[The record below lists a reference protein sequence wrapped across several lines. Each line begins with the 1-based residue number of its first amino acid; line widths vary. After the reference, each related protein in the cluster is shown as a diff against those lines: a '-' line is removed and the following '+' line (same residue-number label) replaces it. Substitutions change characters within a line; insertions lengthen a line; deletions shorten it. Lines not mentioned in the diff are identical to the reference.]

1 VRVGTRQRREDLGTG
16 AGSGGRPV
24 LLATFGT
31 PFDEEAAAF
40 AVDSAVEAGEPL
52 IVANITALE
61 PLRLSVILG
70 YDALEEFT
78 PEVSDSGRRLAELAR
93 SLGVRVE
100 RRCGCGPLD
109 RWKPS
114 YAWWPNGGPG
124 CSCSARTGDGSR
136 LVATAG
142 SWGGSG
148 RGRPVSSGFRR
159 DSHRV
164 RPEAPVAGAR
174 ARKVTS
180 ASS

>member
-1 VRVGTRQRREDLGTG
+1 MRVGTRQRREDLGTG

-100 RRCGCGPLD
+100 RLRVRTPRPVEALLHLVAERRAGLLVFGPD
-109 RWKPS
+109 RRRI
-114 YAWWPNGGPG
+114 
-124 CSCSARTGDGSR
+124 SARR
-136 LVATAG
+136 YRRVV
-142 SWGGSG
+142 G
-148 RGRPVSSGFRR
+148 RIR
-159 DSHRV
+159 
-164 RPEAPVAGAR
+164 AR
-174 ARKVTS
+174 ATCLVWLP
-180 ASS
+180 A